1 MQSIFMPPS
10 AMKMANYQR
19 LGHFPVTYK
28 LSDCANRSMFG
39 PQLSHY
45 KAQGIDRTNKLQPI
59 KSQI

>member
-1 MQSIFMPPS
+1 
-10 AMKMANYQR
+10 MKMANYQR

-45 KAQGIDRTNKLQPI
+45 ETQGIDRTNELQPI
-59 KSQI
+59 QSQI